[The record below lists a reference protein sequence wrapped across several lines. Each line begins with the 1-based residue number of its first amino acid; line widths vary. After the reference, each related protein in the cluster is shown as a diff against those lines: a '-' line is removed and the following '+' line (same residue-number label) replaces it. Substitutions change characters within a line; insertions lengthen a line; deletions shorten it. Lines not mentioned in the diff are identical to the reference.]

1 MNFIAVRLLTFVI
14 FPISLPLPFLSRLSM
29 PNSCSLEHMVTSL
42 KSPSTNTNHYNN
54 HANTANKPSSSS
66 DFLQPQQHQLQ
77 IQINGGDPKRRSAEQ
92 NVSTPTGAQT
102 TGKLM
107 SPKTAKAS
115 QVLLSSATGPV
126 TDL

>member
-1 MNFIAVRLLTFVI
+1 MNH
-14 FPISLPLPFLSRLSM
+14 S
-29 PNSCSLEHMVTSL
+29 
-42 KSPSTNTNHYNN
+42 NN
-54 HANTANKPSSSS
+54 ANNANKHSLSSE
-66 DFLQPQQHQLQ
+66 FLQPQQHQLQ
-77 IQINGGDPKRRSAEQ
+77 IQINGGDAMKKRSAEQ